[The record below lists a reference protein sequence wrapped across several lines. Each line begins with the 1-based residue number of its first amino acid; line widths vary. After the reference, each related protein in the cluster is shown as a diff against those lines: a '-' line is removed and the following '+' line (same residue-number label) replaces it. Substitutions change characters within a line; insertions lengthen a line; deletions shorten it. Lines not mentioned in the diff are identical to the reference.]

1 MSDFS
6 SNAPDQSY
14 WDWLKQQLGVKQDSF
29 AMPQISPSGLPAS
42 YDERI
47 KNDQSPDLLAYKGV
61 PTAQG
66 SAITPAQASLLS
78 QADQLGQGIQPASPM
93 DATPMSD
100 YRGAGIQAP
109 VSQMDATPMSDYRG
123 AGIQAPIPTAPASIA
138 SAPTTPALT
147 IPTATAPAPVDPTAN
162 YINSSV
168 FGLGAKVDP
177 NGINPQTGLTNAQTQ
192 MMQYNM
198 LGSVGAKLL
207 AAGQNIMPAQRAQIL
222 GEIGNAASEPMTAMT
237 QMQQRLL
244 QNNKLARENAQQA
257 NFVKIMQSPETI
269 NAINNL
275 PKEYQVSAKALAA
288 AGTPEAFVKLQ
299 EYLAPHIQGNNIID
313 YSKGIV
319 RNTDTQMETPIGT
332 GNSAAGQNGSTSNF
346 WTETDP
352 EKAKALLPQ
361 RTQIMVDG
369 IIDGS
374 IAIPPI
380 SARNKDMTQYLM
392 MAKKIDPTLDTS
404 EMNGR
409 SMIKKSFADSENK
422 SSLFNQRSVLGTF
435 AQHTNS
441 TLDKAQKLNNGPLPA
456 FDAVR
461 NEFLN
466 ASGDPRVADFNTELH
481 MLQGEVGK
489 MVRAGVLTD
498 QEQSALNANIS
509 AAKSPEQIRGVLD
522 SYNELVSGRIA
533 AVDSSTKAAMGKG
546 YDPTKYSL
554 ITPETQ
560 KAFDKF
566 NGNNWGRPQ
575 TQQNTNAPLKPG
587 NYKYNPQTG
596 QMELM

>member
-14 WDWLKQQLGVKQDSF
+14 WDWLKQQLGV
-29 AMPQISPSGLPAS
+29 
-42 YDERI
+42 
-47 KNDQSPDLLAYKGV
+47 

-66 SAITPAQASLLS
+66 SAVTPAQGSAVTPAQASLLS
-78 QADQLGQGIQPASPM
+78 QADQLGQSIQPASPM

-109 VSQMDATPMSDYRG
+109 APQIDATPMSDYRG
-123 AGIQAPIPTAPASIA
+123 AGIQAPIPTVPAP
-138 SAPTTPALT
+138 T

-198 LGSVGAKLL
+198 LGSVGSKLL

-319 RNTDTQMETPIGT
+319 KNTDTQMETPIGT

-352 EKAKALLPQ
+352 EKAKGLLPQ

-466 ASGDPRVADFNTELH
+466 ASGDPRVSEFNTELH

-509 AAKSPEQIRGVLD
+509 SAKSPEQIRGVLD

>member
-14 WDWLKQQLGVKQDSF
+14 WDWLKQQLGV
-29 AMPQISPSGLPAS
+29 
-42 YDERI
+42 
-47 KNDQSPDLLAYKGV
+47 

-66 SAITPAQASLLS
+66 SAVTPAQASLLS

-109 VSQMDATPMSDYRG
+109 ASQMDATPMSDYRG
-123 AGIQAPIPTAPASIA
+123 AGIQAPIPTTP
-138 SAPTTPALT
+138 APT
-147 IPTATAPAPVDPTAN
+147 IPIATAPAPVDPTAN

-198 LGSVGAKLL
+198 LGSVGSKLL

-352 EKAKALLPQ
+352 EKAKGLLPQ

-441 TLDKAQKLNNGPLPA
+441 TLDKAQKLNNGPLPS
-456 FDAVR
+456 FDTVR

-466 ASGDPRVADFNTELH
+466 ASGDPRVSEFNTELH
-481 MLQGEVGK
+481 LLQGEVGK
-489 MVRAGVLTD
+489 MVKAGVLTD

-509 AAKSPEQIRGVLD
+509 AAKSPAQIRGVLD